1 MLQLAILDPRL
12 AILDETD
19 SGLDIDALRAV
30 AEGINSRRAPDK
42 AVVLVTHYY
51 RILGYVVPDAVHV
64 LVDGAI
70 AMSGGSELA
79 LTLEEKG
86 YDWVREQA
94 LGAGV

>member
-1 MLQLAILDPRL
+1 
-12 AILDETD
+12 
-19 SGLDIDALRAV
+19 
-30 AEGINSRRAPDK
+30 
-42 AVVLVTHYY
+42 VTHYY
-51 RILGYVVPDAVHV
+51 RILGYVVPDVVHV